1 MGRKMK
7 KLICIILS
15 LIAVFSFVGCTSQTP
30 PPVNPP
36 TFYSVTFKQ
45 NGYEDVVKWVE
56 SGLALDEKD
65 IPEPKQKSG
74 YIVTWEEV
82 DLSCITE
89 NIVVNAVETPSSTE
103 PEGPQEP
110 QQEYTIYLNY
120 NTNILPDTQKETIEQ
135 TMPTEIKVK
144 YGEVPELPKYKNGN
158 YEISGWL
165 NEDGTAYI
173 NGAYLKTE
181 NTTLKAKWD
190 YWSGNN

>member
-1 MGRKMK
+1 MR

-15 LIAVFSFVGCTSQTP
+15 LIAVLSFVGCTSQTP

-45 NGYEDVVKWVE
+45 DGFEDVVKWVE

-65 IPEPKQKSG
+65 IPEPKQKAG

-103 PEGPQEP
+103 PSEPQEP
-110 QQEYTIYLNY
+110 QQEYTIYLKY
-120 NTNILPDTQKETIEQ
+120 YAPDSQKETIEQ
-135 TMPTEIKVK
+135 TMPKEIKVK
-144 YGEVPELPKYKNGN
+144 YGEVPVLPT
-158 YEISGWL
+158 YEQNRYVIVGWL

-181 NTTLKAKWD
+181 NTTLEAKWD
-190 YWSGNN
+190 IQTENN